1 MTYWLG
7 VIVVTAIYMI
17 AIIGVSVLSGFTG
30 LFSLGHAA
38 FMAIGAYTS
47 AIVVNTFQVPIVVG
61 LAAGTLLATLIGLF
75 IGAPTLRIKGDYF
88 IIATMGIGEA
98 AYLLAQYL
106 AVVLGGR
113 GSLTGVILAAAILTP
128 LPELLRFGSAQE
140 WRLIIYGFAIVFV
153 ILNFGKL
160 LMTGTPEQAQND
172 PKVIDAYLGVDD

>member
-17 AIIGVSVLSGFTG
+17 AIIGVSILSGFTG

-106 AVVLGGR
+106 IPITGGPYGYLDFRSFR
-113 GSLTGVILAAAILTP
+113 GLESVYYVIPCTVFTIVITAFLIKSKAGRNFVAIREDEMAAAVSYTHLT
-128 LPELLRFGSAQE
+128 LPTNSR
-140 WRLIIYGFAIVFV
+140 V
-153 ILNFGKL
+153 
-160 LMTGTPEQAQND
+160 
-172 PKVIDAYLGVDD
+172 

>member
-17 AIIGVSVLSGFTG
+17 AIIGVSILSGFTG

-75 IGAPTLRIKGDYF
+75 IGAPTLRIKGD
-88 IIATMGIGEA
+88 
-98 AYLLAQYL
+98 
-106 AVVLGGR
+106 
-113 GSLTGVILAAAILTP
+113 
-128 LPELLRFGSAQE
+128 
-140 WRLIIYGFAIVFV
+140 
-153 ILNFGKL
+153 
-160 LMTGTPEQAQND
+160 
-172 PKVIDAYLGVDD
+172 

>member
-17 AIIGVSVLSGFTG
+17 AIIGVSILSGFTG

-75 IGAPTLRIKGDYF
+75 IGAPTLRIKGTILLSQLWGSERRLTF
-88 IIATMGIGEA
+88 LRNILFQLRVGRMGIWIFA
-98 AYLLAQYL
+98 LF
-106 AVVLGGR
+106 AV
-113 GSLTGVILAAAILTP
+113 
-128 LPELLRFGSAQE
+128 
-140 WRLIIYGFAIVFV
+140 
-153 ILNFGKL
+153 LNL
-160 LMTGTPEQAQND
+160 STM
-172 PKVIDAYLGVDD
+172 

>member
-75 IGAPTLRIKGDYF
+75 IGAPAYQRRLFYSRNYGDRRGGLPTCAISYSDY
-88 IIATMGIGEA
+88 GW
-98 AYLLAQYL
+98 
-106 AVVLGGR
+106 AVWVFGF
-113 GSLTGVILAAAILTP
+113 SLFS
-128 LPELLRFGSAQE
+128 RS
-140 WRLIIYGFAIVFV
+140 
-153 ILNFGKL
+153 
-160 LMTGTPEQAQND
+160 
-172 PKVIDAYLGVDD
+172 